1 MTTQT
6 AALVDRYVHAVQRS
20 VPEARRDEIGRELRS
35 SIADMVDA
43 RFEAGESVPDAERAV
58 LTELGDPGV
67 LAAQY
72 ADRPLHLIG
81 PRYFLSYRRLL
92 VKLLTW
98 IPVSVALVV
107 LTISMI
113 VDQDSANAIGA
124 GISAGIETALHVV
137 FWTTLVFAILERVDV
152 DPGLP
157 GWTVDSLPEAP
168 EERQITLVDT
178 VASVVFIGFFIVVLV
193 GQNFRSWVQGPNG
206 DDVAPLDPDLWSGW
220 LPFLIGVLVV
230 NIAVEVWKYR
240 VGRWTWPLAGAMA
253 VVSAAFA
260 LPIGWLAW
268 NESLFNPAFVDAVG
282 MSEKVLGYVN
292 DGVAAGAV
300 VIVLIE
306 VADVVWKAHQAGSTT
321 RGSAPI
327 DA

>member
-1 MTTQT
+1 MTSQT
-6 AALVDRYVHAVQRS
+6 TTLTDRYVHAVLRS
-20 VPEARRDEIGRELRS
+20 VPEDRRDDIGRELRA
-35 SIADMVDA
+35 SIADMVEA
-43 RFEAGESVPDAERAV
+43 RADAGEPEPDAEREV

-81 PRYFLSYRRLL
+81 PRYFLTYWRLL
-92 VKLLTW
+92 LKLLTW
-98 IPVSVALVV
+98 IPATVALVV
-107 LTISMI
+107 LTVVMI
-113 VDQDSANAIGA
+113 AEQDSAKAIGD
-124 GISAGIETALHVV
+124 GVSAGIQVALHVA
-137 FWTTLVFAILERVDV
+137 FWTTLTFAILERVDI

-168 EERQITLVDT
+168 QVRDITLVDT
-178 VASVVFIGFFIVVLV
+178 VASVVFIGFFIVVLI
-193 GQNFRSWVQGPNG
+193 GQNFRSWVQGPDG

-282 MSEKVLGYVN
+282 MSPNVLGYVN

-306 VADVVWKAHQAGSTT
+306 VADVVWKAYRAGSAT

-327 DA
+327 AP